1 MATLNYTFQ
10 PGDTPYALNLLNAPV
25 ASMNVGDSRV
35 VQANALSP
43 SGQIN
48 VTQVATY
55 TARSGSTSVFSVSAG
70 GTITANG
77 NGMDFLD
84 VSYGGVTATAQ
95 IPVGACTYA
104 LNPAN
109 QIVPSTGGT
118 VAIQVTTQSGCAW
131 TASGGAAWLPFAQ
144 ASGSGSGSITLT
156 ASANSSGGTQGA
168 IVTLAGFQ
176 AIVTQPSTAC
186 TYSLSQTQINAPA
199 AGASGTITATTSC
212 PVIASSNQSW
222 VTATPLGSSI
232 QYTVAP
238 NNATS
243 QRSATLTVGSV
254 AVPVNQAAFNPC
266 DIQRN
271 GSINVADVQLLI
283 NQALGVT
290 PTVNDLNGDGAVS
303 VLDIQVEV
311 NSALGLGCAA
321 N

>member
-1 MATLNYTFQ
+1 
-10 PGDTPYALNLLNAPV
+10 
-25 ASMNVGDSRV
+25 
-35 VQANALSP
+35 
-43 SGQIN
+43 
-48 VTQVATY
+48 
-55 TARSGSTSVFSVSAG
+55 
-70 GTITANG
+70 
-77 NGMDFLD
+77 
-84 VSYGGVTATAQ
+84 
-95 IPVGACTYA
+95 